1 MKGKKWLILAIA
13 LLASSVG
20 VTQSSFVDY
29 ESSTGNA
36 FQAWASTQW
45 VQTTKA
51 EFEAGVLN
59 QVDTSSSP
67 GDVKLGTTYS
77 LLEPTTSIDSEGS
90 WYFTSWSRRAPVT
103 IDNSGSALTD
113 YQIKVNVTYD
123 TDMQPDFDDIRFVDF
138 DDSTELSH
146 WRESYTA
153 STSAIFWVKVPS
165 VPSGDKTIYM
175 YYGNAAASSA
185 SDGNATFVFFD
196 DFEEHNSGADPDGW
210 TDQGTE
216 NFYVALHDSEKWF
229 QVNTWNDWRN
239 GSTASSMANIGDAV
253 WSARVYY
260 HQEGTNCWGG
270 IGVHIGNGDIGR
282 IVVIRDGGWYR
293 ANEPDWSSASE
304 WQSNA
309 DIHFPIGTK
318 GRIELVT
325 NGTNLDAYW
334 YNPSGYSPAKV
345 TVFTGFAIPSG
356 TGKLDVHIERPGSV
370 PINNRWIDAD
380 DIIVRKYASSE
391 PTTSVGSEDGW
402 SRRAPVTINNSG
414 SALTDYQIKV
424 NVTYDTDMQPDFDD
438 IRFMDSDGSTPLSHW
453 RESYTAS
460 TSAIFW
466 VKVPS
471 IPSGNKTIYMYYG
484 NAAASSAS
492 DGNATFIF
500 FDDFSGDLS
509 KWNIHIDTDV
519 AITSSY
525 GNPAPSLE
533 ISGGI
538 TSSPYGFAA
547 IGSDATYAG
556 FQDGIIEADI
566 YPATEA
572 LPEIIFRGN
581 YSANTGYKG
590 RWDCRSGSESPW
602 MKPPYS
608 GWAAFDTAVA
618 RFGIANQWQKAKLV
632 VIGSTFMI
640 YSNGSLK
647 STVIS
652 TQYSGAGE
660 IGLAN
665 HYGTYARFDNVR
677 VRKCASQPIYVS
689 LGTIASQ
696 VLNTGVAGARWDALF
711 WDETLES
718 GTDISFKVRAS
729 NTQFLKGAATPS
741 WVPVGETSPVT
752 SGLPSGQY
760 MQWQATLTTSDTSKT
775 PTLREV
781 RVYHY

>member
-1 MKGKKWLILAIA
+1 MEGKKWLILVVA
-13 LLASSVG
+13 LGIVLLSNGIG
-20 VTQSSFVDY
+20 VTRSSFADP
-29 ESSTGNA
+29 ESTTGND
-36 FQAWASTQW
+36 FQAWASRQW
-45 VQTTKA
+45 TQTTKA

-59 QVDTSSSP
+59 QVDTSSSA

-77 LLEPTTSIDSEGS
+77 LLEPTTSTGSEGS
-90 WYFTSWSRRAPVT
+90 WHFTAWSRRAPVT
-103 IDNSGSALTD
+103 INNSGSALTD
-113 YQIKVNVTYD
+113 FQVRVDVTYD
-123 TDMQPDFDDIRFVDF
+123 ADMQPDFDDIRFVDS

-165 VPSGDKTIYM
+165 IPSGDKTIYM
-175 YYGNAAASSA
+175 YYGNDAASSA
-185 SDGNATFVFFD
+185 SDGNATFIFFD
-196 DFEEHNSGADPDGW
+196 DFSGDLSKW
-210 TDQGTE
+210 TTIAGTW
-216 NFYVALHDSEKWF
+216 A
-229 QVNTWNDWRN
+229 
-239 GSTASSMANIGDAV
+239 IDA
-253 WSARVYY
+253 
-260 HQEGTNCWGG
+260 
-270 IGVHIGNGDIGR
+270 GR
-282 IVVIRDGGWYR
+282 L
-293 ANEPDWSSASE
+293 
-304 WQSNA
+304 
-309 DIHFPIGTK
+309 T
-318 GRIELVT
+318 T
-325 NGTNLDAYW
+325 T
-334 YNPSGYSPAKV
+334 
-345 TVFTGFAIPSG
+345 SG
-356 TGKLDVHIERPGSV
+356 TGRTAIYGTGTSFGNAIIEFKSTAPPTTADHNIGSYHRGDGTVADTNAWLRFYWDTIIEDWKLKDGVTVYANATGDSLEGVWRNQKIVMVGNTQQLYVDGTLKIDYTGASGTNPGKVGVISYASAYLAGKYWDDYRVH
-370 PINNRWIDAD
+370 
-380 DIIVRKYASSE
+380 KYASPE

-414 SALTDYQIKV
+414 SALTDFQV
-424 NVTYDTDMQPDFDD
+424 RVDVTYDADMQPDFDD
-438 IRFMDSDGSTPLSHW
+438 IRFRDSDGSTELSHW
-453 RESYTAS
+453 RESYTDSA
-460 TSAIFW
+460 SAIFW

-471 IPSGNKTIYMYYG
+471 IPSDDKTIYMYYG
-484 NAAASSAS
+484 HDAASSAS
-492 DGNATFIF
+492 DGDATFIF

-547 IGSDATYAG
+547 IGSDATYTG

-566 YPATEA
+566 YPATVA

-608 GWAAFDTAVA
+608 GWSAFGTAVT

-632 VIGSTFMI
+632 IIGSTFMI
-640 YSNGSLK
+640 YSNGNLK
-647 STVIS
+647 STVIN
-652 TQYSGAGE
+652 TQYSGPGE

-677 VRKCASQPIYVS
+677 VRKCASQPVYFS
-689 LGTIASQ
+689 SGTIASQ
-696 VLNTGVAGARWDALF
+696 VRNTGVAGARWDALF

-718 GTDISFKVRAS
+718 VTNITFHVRAS
-729 NTQFLKGAATPS
+729 NTSFAQGAASPS
-741 WVPVGETSPVT
+741 WTLVGDTSPVT

-760 MQWQATLTTSDTSKT
+760 MQWRATLTTSDTSKT
-775 PTLREV
+775 PTLHEV